1 MAFQDGPIRNISN
14 PSLPVAP
21 TVYEQRFMDQY
32 SNVLRLFQNQVANA
46 INAPYPHGSF
56 YDTTTQTNPVANA
69 VNLMKW
75 NRVYDSGD
83 GTQYAVQKDTTR
95 VYITQTGVYNI
106 QFSAQLD
113 KTGGGASAVYI
124 WIRVNGQNVPNSA
137 TKMVID
143 GPNSEVVAAWNWML
157 TLRAN
162 DYIELAWE
170 SSDTNVVL
178 AAVAAS
184 GNIPEIP
191 SVILTVMWVSNTAIR
206 NANITQT

>member
-1 MAFQDGPIRNISN
+1 
-14 PSLPVAP
+14 
-21 TVYEQRFMDQY
+21 
-32 SNVLRLFQNQVANA
+32 
-46 INAPYPHGSF
+46 
-56 YDTTTQTNPVANA
+56 
-69 VNLMKW
+69 
-75 NRVYDSGD
+75 
-83 GTQYAVQKDTTR
+83 
-95 VYITQTGVYNI
+95 
-106 QFSAQLD
+106 
-113 KTGGGASAVYI
+113 
-124 WIRVNGQNVPNSA
+124 
-137 TKMVID
+137 
-143 GPNSEVVAAWNWML
+143 ML